1 MVPGVEQERGEDP
14 MRACHLSVRQ
24 RTILRTQHGFLLAEI
39 LFAVAAILM
48 AGVWLLGA
56 YGSAIGL
63 SSVAQQNNIA
73 MNDLKDMLEKIKIT
87 PYSQLTANFPTG
99 SVNGG
104 SPDKYSAVVGGYG
117 LTNEQIT
124 VTHQP
129 NTAADPKELVV
140 QVTWTSGSRQYSKTM
155 TTLRTS
161 KSS

>member
-1 MVPGVEQERGEDP
+1 MSALHPHSRRRTAFRNHRGV
-14 MRACHLSVRQ
+14 
-24 RTILRTQHGFLLAEI
+24 LLAEV
-39 LFAVAAILM
+39 LFAIAAILM

-104 SPDKYSAVVGGYG
+104 NPDKYSAVVGGYD